1 MAVEEVK
8 TSQELGLGEP
18 KLGEIRGQYIW
29 LACLR
34 CGKKRWVLKYDLKQP
49 NYTGLCKACVRRGKR
64 NGRWRGG
71 EIKKHNGY
79 ILVKLQPHDFFYPM
93 ADEMDYVAKH
103 RLVMAKH
110 LGRCLLPWEVVHH
123 KNGNKEDNRI
133 KNLTLFDTDNEHQ
146 KLESSLRERTTAG
159 QWK

>member
-1 MAVEEVK
+1 MAEAK
-8 TSQELGLGEP
+8 TAKDLELGRHEV
-18 KLGEIRGQYIW
+18 GEIRGNHIW
-29 LACLR
+29 LACSR

-49 NYTGLCKACVRRGKR
+49 DYTGLCKACVHIGAR
-64 NGRWRGG
+64 NGRWKGG

-79 ILVKLQPHDFFYPM
+79 ILVKLQPEDFFYPM
-93 ADEMDYVAKH
+93 ADETGYVARY

-123 KNGNKEDNRI
+123 KNSNKEDDRI
-133 KNLTLFDTDNEHQ
+133 ENLLLFDTDSEHQ
-146 KLESSLRERTTAG
+146 QLKSSFRERTVVG